1 MKILLTFLIF
11 AVFKGL
17 TLSIATESTQDAK
30 GILDGVVPGGST
42 TTTAAPELVPGLGL
56 PAPVNNIANSG
67 PMLILGGFQA
77 IVTKFDPS
85 LVQGL
90 PGLAG
95 LPQLPAGK

>member
-1 MKILLTFLIF
+1 MKMLMIF
-11 AVFKGL
+11 GICSLAV
-17 TLSIATESTQDAK
+17 AVPVTETPQDAK
-30 GILDGVVPGGST
+30 GILDNIVPGST
-42 TTTAAPELVPGLGL
+42 TTTATPGGL
-56 PAPVNNIANSG
+56 NLPGALNTVSNSG

-77 IVTKFDPS
+77 VVTKFDPS

>member
-1 MKILLTFLIF
+1 MKILLTFLVLI
-11 AVFKGL
+11 VCKVSSL
-17 TLSIATESTQDAK
+17 PTATEAK
-30 GILDGVVPGGST
+30 GILDGIVPSGST
-42 TTTAAPELVPGLGL
+42 TTTAAPGLIPGLGSF
-56 PAPVNNIANSG
+56 PAPVNNLANSG

-85 LVQGL
+85 LIQGL

>member
-11 AVFKGL
+11 AVCKVM
-17 TLSIATESTQDAK
+17 TIPTATESK
-30 GILDGVVPGGST
+30 GILDGVIPGGQST
-42 TTTAAPELVPGLGL
+42 TTTAAPGLIPGLGL

-90 PGLAG
+90 PGLSG

>member
-1 MKILLTFLIF
+1 MKILLTFLVLI
-11 AVFKGL
+11 ACKAS
-17 TLSIATESTQDAK
+17 LSLPTATEAK
-30 GILDGVVPGGST
+30 GILDGIVPGGST
-42 TTTAAPELVPGLGL
+42 TTTAAPGLIPGLGL
-56 PAPVNNIANSG
+56 PAPVNNLANSG

-85 LVQGL
+85 LIQGL